1 MSTDDSYVSFV
12 HSNRSGSI
20 SPGIKTPILE
30 KTLQLTQIAHR
41 AKSNLIWG
49 AINATGFSF
58 LLYDVYYT
66 CPYYS
71 SFVYY
76 IEIVVAVVLGLN
88 TLYHIVSYI
97 WNTTSAESVTVTP
110 EQKKL
115 LGVKHLDSFIR
126 VSQRPA
132 TEDKDSS
139 HLSQSGRGLSFT
151 PLNFSALSWRSSG
164 MVSPSLSERSNIST
178 PSTSWNF
185 VPGSPPATPNT
196 SRISA
201 QSPTSPDKASFYTSS
216 PIDFIEDEQSLQ
228 QYLNDYEVKEKCAVV
243 GETMEQPT
251 NFLSSYWKSSGMRK
265 SELSPVSGRYIYQ
278 LATPSPVQVSTSPSS
293 HQTEEPGS
301 PSSLQNQNLEVWR
314 QRGVDVKVLTQW
326 TANLRMWISQT
337 VLDRLVREISSVN
350 EAFARH
356 GLADM
361 QIGLVGLERLKK
373 TAQTLQVVQNIPTLP
388 LIVPFLE
395 VTTNQEYLVARIKA
409 LAKGGAMS
417 EFRWNSGESFHG
429 KEWEEHL
436 PTDSAVVMHL
446 LASYFDSQLPPLP
459 HNPEGRPFT
468 SQYFLKSTEKLP
480 KGKSF
485 PIIHEVQTNP
495 PHYVL
500 MVGDEKL
507 ELAKGRNNLF
517 HTVLLFLHQLKTKEH
532 GMLGRVNLGPSG
544 INILWVI
551 DS

>member
-1 MSTDDSYVSFV
+1 MLVNEGKCEWRAVACLCGGSPSFGRLCLKFLLVRLICEFSIPKHNKNCSLKMSSEDSYASFV
-12 HSNRSGSI
+12 NNRSGTV
-20 SPGIKTPILE
+20 SPGIKTPLLE
-30 KTLQLTQIAHR
+30 KTLQLTQVAHR
-41 AKSNLIWG
+41 AKSNLMWG
-49 AINATGFSF
+49 AVNATGLSF
-58 LLYDVYYT
+58 LIYDMYYT
-66 CPYYS
+66 CPHYTS
-71 SFVYY
+71 LVYY
-76 IEIVVAVVLGLN
+76 IEIFVAVVLGLN
-88 TLYHIVSYI
+88 TLYHAVSYI
-97 WNTTSAESVTVTP
+97 WNTACAESVTVTP

-115 LGVKHLDSFIR
+115 LGVKHLDSFIK
-126 VSQRPA
+126 VSQKPA

-139 HLSQSGRGLSFT
+139 QLSQSGRGLSST
-151 PLNFSALSWRSSG
+151 RLNFSALSWRSSG
-164 MVSPSLSERSNIST
+164 MSPTLSES
-178 PSTSWNF
+178 
-185 VPGSPPATPNT
+185 
-196 SRISA
+196 
-201 QSPTSPDKASFYTSS
+201 
-216 PIDFIEDEQSLQ
+216 
-228 QYLNDYEVKEKCAVV
+228 
-243 GETMEQPT
+243 ETMEQPT
-251 NFLSSYWKSSGMRK
+251 NFLSSYWKTPSMRK
-265 SELSPVSGRYIYQ
+265 SELSPVSGRYVYQ

-301 PSSLQNQNLEVWR
+301 PSSLQNKNLEVWR
-314 QRGVDVKVLTQW
+314 RLSVDVKVLTQW

-361 QIGLVGLERLKK
+361 QIGSVGLERLKK
-373 TAQTLQVVQNIPTLP
+373 TAQTLPVVQNIPTLP

-395 VTTNQEYLVARIKA
+395 VTTNQEYLLARIKE

-417 EFRWNSGESFHG
+417 EFRWNSGGSFHG
-429 KEWEEHL
+429 KDWEEHL

-480 KGKSF
+480 KGKTF
-485 PIIHEVQTNP
+485 PIINEVQTNP

-517 HTVLLFLHQLKTKEH
+517 HTILLFLHQLKTREH

>member
-1 MSTDDSYVSFV
+1 MSAEDSYVSFV
-12 HSNRSGSI
+12 NNRSGTI
-20 SPGIKTPILE
+20 SPGIKTPLLE

-41 AKSNLIWG
+41 AKSNLMWG
-49 AINATGFSF
+49 AVNATGLSF
-58 LLYDVYYT
+58 LIYDMYYT
-66 CPYYS
+66 CPHYTS
-71 SFVYY
+71 LVYY
-76 IEIVVAVVLGLN
+76 IEIFVAVVLGLN
-88 TLYHIVSYI
+88 TLYHAVSYI
-97 WNTTSAESVTVTP
+97 WNTACAESVTVTP

-115 LGVKHLDSFIR
+115 LGVKHLDSFIK
-126 VSQRPA
+126 VSQKPA
-132 TEDKDSS
+132 TEDKESS
-139 HLSQSGRGLSFT
+139 QLSQSGRGLSST
-151 PLNFSALSWRSSG
+151 RLNFSALSWRSSG
-164 MVSPSLSERSNIST
+164 MSPTLSERSNIST

-185 VPGSPPATPNT
+185 SPGSPPATET
-196 SRISA
+196 S
-201 QSPTSPDKASFYTSS
+201 PVSPDKVSFYTSS
-216 PIDFIEDEQSLQ
+216 PVDFIENERSLQ
-228 QYLNDYEVKEKCAVV
+228 QYLKDYEVKEKCAAV

-251 NFLSSYWKSSGMRK
+251 NFLSSYWKSPTMRK
-265 SELSPVSGRYIYQ
+265 SELSPVSGRYVYQ

-301 PSSLQNQNLEVWR
+301 PSSLQNKNLEVWCR
-314 QRGVDVKVLTQW
+314 LGVDVKVLTQW

-361 QIGLVGLERLKK
+361 QIGSVGLERLKK
-373 TAQTLQVVQNIPTLP
+373 TAQTLPVVQNIPTLP
-388 LIVPFLE
+388 LIVPFLD
-395 VTTNQEYLVARIKA
+395 VTTNQEYLMARIKE

-417 EFRWNSGESFHG
+417 EFRWNSGGSFHG
-429 KEWEEHL
+429 KDWEEHL

-480 KGKSF
+480 KGKTF

-517 HTVLLFLHQLKTKEH
+517 HTILLFLHQLKTREH